1 MIKRTLLSGLESHLR
16 SKEISL
22 IVGPRQAGKT
32 TLMMSLKKTLEDRG
46 LPTILFNLDIE
57 ADMRHLTSQ
66 EAFLNKIRLELG
78 RREAYVFVD
87 EIQRK
92 ENAGLFLKG
101 LYDMGLPYKFIV
113 SGSGSVELKEKIHES
128 LVGRKRI
135 FELNPLS
142 FMEFANH
149 RTEYR
154 YEDRLREYFG
164 SEPEIAWH
172 LLDEYLDFG
181 GYPRVALAENVVE
194 KQREIGEIYQ
204 SYIEK
209 DIAYLLQVKKTES
222 LSRLIRVL
230 AAQLGQ
236 RVNVSGLSSEL
247 GIAAPTVKDYLW
259 YLEKTFIVRR
269 LTPYFRNIQKE
280 IRKSPLFYFYDSG
293 LRNYAAGAFGRLN
306 SNEGGFVFQNFV
318 FNWLKEGVADT
329 PVEIHFWQT
338 ADQAEVDFVLDF
350 AREVVPLEVK
360 YSQLK
365 KPVVT
370 RGLRSFIERYAPA
383 KAYVVNCA
391 LSDEVDINKTKI
403 HFVPYWA
410 LAQEISELRS

>member
-1 MIKRTLLSGLESHLR
+1 MIKRYLLSALESHLR

-32 TLMMSLKKTLEDRG
+32 TLMLSLKKTLEDQG
-46 LPTILFNLDIE
+46 LLTMFFNLDIE
-57 ADMRHLTSQ
+57 ADTRHLTSQ
-66 EAFLNKIRLELG
+66 EAFLNKIRLEVG
-78 RREAYVFVD
+78 SREVFVFVD

-128 LVGRKRI
+128 LAGRKRI

-142 FMEFANH
+142 FLEFANH
-149 RTEYR
+149 RTDYR

-164 SEPEIAWH
+164 SEPGKAQH
-172 LLDEYLDFG
+172 LLDEYLNFG
-181 GYPRVALAENVVE
+181 GYPRVVLAENVVE
-194 KQREIGEIYQ
+194 KKREISEIYQ
-204 SYIEK
+204 SYIER

-222 LSRLIRVL
+222 FSRLIRVL
-230 AAQLGQ
+230 AAQIG
-236 RVNVSGLSSEL
+236 RRANISGLSSEL

-269 LTPYFRNIQKE
+269 LTPYFRNVQKE
-280 IRKSPLFYFYDSG
+280 IRKSPLFYFYDLG
-293 LRNYAAGAFGRLN
+293 LRNYGAGAFGRLN
-306 SNEGGFVFQNFV
+306 ANEAGFVFQNFV
-318 FNWLKEGVADT
+318 FNWLKEGMTDT
-329 PVEIHFWQT
+329 PVEIHFWHT

-360 YSQLK
+360 YSSLK
-365 KPVVT
+365 RPAVP
-370 RGLRSFIERYAPA
+370 RGLRSFIEHYAPT

-391 LSDEVDINKTKI
+391 LSAAVELNKTKI
-403 HFVPYWA
+403 YFVPYWD
-410 LAQEISELRS
+410 LARIIDEIRS